1 MDIVLLPGLWLP
13 MEVWDPT
20 ADALIAAGHHVRL
33 VSLPGVDDADAG
45 ATLDD
50 QLAAVL
56 DVVDRLTRPLVV
68 GHSAASNLAWL
79 VADRRPTDIAGVAL
93 VGGFPSPTGAVYA
106 DFFPVVDGVMAFPG
120 WEPFAGPDSDDLD
133 DAARAAIETMAVPV
147 AGGVAEAEMSL
158 TDDRRY
164 DVPTVVVC
172 PEYGP
177 DDAKEW
183 IASGGIPELAAAR
196 NVSFVDLET
205 GHWPMVSRP
214 AEFAAVLASIAVDLG
229 TP

>member
-13 MEVWDPT
+13 MGVWDPT

-33 VSLPGVDDADAG
+33 VSLPGVDDGDVA

-50 QLAAVL
+50 QLSAVL
-56 DVVDRLTRPLVV
+56 DVVDGLARPVVV
-68 GHSAASNLAWL
+68 GHSAAANLAWS
-79 VADRRPTDIAGVAL
+79 VADRRPTDIAGVVL
-93 VGGFPSPTGAVYA
+93 VGGFPSPPGAVYA

-133 DAARAAIETMAVPV
+133 AAARAAIEAMAVPV
-147 AGGVAEAEMSL
+147 AGGVAEAELAL
-158 TDDRRY
+158 TDERRY

-172 PEYGP
+172 PEFGP
-177 DDAKEW
+177 DDAREW

-196 NVSFVDLET
+196 NVSFVDIDT

-214 AEFAAVLASIAVDLG
+214 AEFAAVLASIAVEIG
-229 TP
+229 ST